1 MAQISFEWDVGGVR
15 PSDSDDVA
23 AIVSDITRE
32 EGLLSGY
39 GNEQGITLQ
48 YDPTLITV
56 EEIQEILERIGH
68 PVTVSE

>member
-1 MAQISFEWDVGGVR
+1 VWDTGGVR
-15 PSDSDDVA
+15 PSDADDVEI
-23 AIVSDITRE
+23 IVAEVTRE

-39 GNEQGITLQ
+39 GNEQGITLR

-68 PVTVSE
+68 PVIIRQ